1 MDHPN
6 HTREGTAPMQD
17 SSTILIF
24 TSSEPEPAEPRRT
37 RGKIEDFA
45 RKTADRAV
53 ELSTESLKRS
63 VLQAYRSCMEL
74 IEALPGSTA
83 GGTLQTVTF
92 SLAINGEG
100 EVGLLSTGA
109 RVGAEVG
116 LTFEVRID
124 PPPSRDGTAS
134 GLDEG

>member
-1 MDHPN
+1 
-6 HTREGTAPMQD
+6 MQD

-24 TSSEPEPAEPRRT
+24 TGSEPEPAEVRRT
-37 RGKIEDFA
+37 RGRIEDFA
-45 RKTADRAV
+45 RQTAVRAV
-53 ELSTESLKRS
+53 EMSTDSLKRS
-63 VLQAYRSCMEL
+63 VLQAYRNCMEV
-74 IEALPGSTA
+74 IEALPDSTA

-124 PPPSRDGTAS
+124 PPKNRDGAGSS
-134 GLDEG
+134 GDGE